1 MRTIKNLVG
10 SVLISLA
17 VLLVWVLV
25 LPEYD
30 SKSYLEALVMTRTA
44 DLEAKSK
51 LIDKT
56 LELDKEYQSRYA
68 ELKRLAL
75 VVPAEKHIEE
85 TITIL
90 ENIFS
95 STGIPLRDMALS
107 SNEGEIGSAYDLVD
121 IELNFNA
128 SYDSVVNFLIAIE
141 KSLRLIDTTR
151 FSIGID
157 KENASES
164 GPLSLGASFR
174 ARAYFVPEADPA
186 KNTIQKTGPETVE

>member
-10 SVLISLA
+10 SILISLA

-25 LPEYD
+25 LPDYD
-30 SKSYLEALVMTRTA
+30 NRDYLETLVLTRTA
-44 DLEAKSK
+44 DLEAKSR

-56 LELDKEYQSRYA
+56 LELDKEYQSKYA

-75 VVPAEKHIEE
+75 VVPSEKHIEE

-95 STGIPLRDMALS
+95 STGVPLRDMALS

-121 IELNFNA
+121 IELNFNT
-128 SYDSVVNFLIAIE
+128 SYDSVINFLIAVE

-151 FSIGID
+151 FTVGIN
-157 KENASES
+157 KEEVSES
-164 GPLSLGASFR
+164 GPRSLSASFK
-174 ARAYFVPEADPA
+174 ARAYFVPETIS
-186 KNTIQKTGPETVE
+186 KNTVEKTQRETVE